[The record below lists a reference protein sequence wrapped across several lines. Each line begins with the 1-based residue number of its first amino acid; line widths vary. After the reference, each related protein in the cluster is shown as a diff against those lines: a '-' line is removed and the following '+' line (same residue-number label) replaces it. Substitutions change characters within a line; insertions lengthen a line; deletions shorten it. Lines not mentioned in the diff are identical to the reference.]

1 MRKRE
6 SRKSKMA
13 IYIVAIPKVEVEL
26 EEEKSTIRVRLPED
40 YRSARIDDPAGRRR
54 LEKRHADDPTWVRWI
69 GEQLDA
75 ILNGDAGTGVLA
87 DPRYP
92 MRSPGAGIL
101 PRISSGP
108 AGDDGGVILHIRGSN
123 RGSVWPLGTDIAHPL
138 SWKAF
143 AGITGSADELED
155 PRKTAIMELH
165 EELSLIAGDKMLLP
179 SDIHRYPEVLQQL
192 ETALKRINRHYQF
205 KLSFLHGAYEPIEP
219 RDLEGDANT
228 WLEIVAPGGRRTGF
242 NAIVNYDPWTN
253 ALEVSFL
260 TTLQVQAP
268 LTGLLSLSGPEN
280 DDVGLKPYMEDI
292 LVVRQDDLIEAEPG
306 ETVAATHLLSVHGP
320 ANYLRT
326 GPGRLFYTPSPTLE
340 PIVAYMRKG
349 YSFRS
354 VLEKARN
361 MLENR

>member
-6 SRKSKMA
+6 SRESKMA
-13 IYIVAIPKVEVEL
+13 IYVVAIPKVEVRL
-26 EEEKSTIRVRLPED
+26 EGKRSTIAVHLPED

-54 LEKRHADDPTWVRWI
+54 LEKRHADAPMWVRWI

-75 ILNGDAGTGVLA
+75 ILKDDAGTGVLA

-108 AGDDGGVILHIRGSN
+108 ASDDSNVILHIRGSN
-123 RGSVWPLGTDIAHPL
+123 RGSVWPLGTDIAYPL
-138 SWKAF
+138 TWKAF

-155 PRKTAIMELH
+155 PRRTAISELY

-179 SDIHRYPEVLQQL
+179 SDIHSYPEVLQQL
-192 ETALKRINRHYQF
+192 ETARKRINRHYRF
-205 KLSFLHGAYEPIEP
+205 NLSFCRGDYKAIEL
-219 RDLEGDANT
+219 RDLEGDDNT
-228 WLEIVAPGGRRTGF
+228 QVEIVAPGGRRTAF
-242 NAIVNYDPWTN
+242 NAIVSYDPLTN
-253 ALEVSFL
+253 ALDVSFL
-260 TTLQVQAP
+260 TTLRVQAP

-280 DDVGLKPYMEDI
+280 DDVGLEPYMEDI
-292 LVVRQDDLIEAEPG
+292 VVVRQDDLIEARPG

-326 GPGRLFYTPSPTLE
+326 RPGHLFYTPAPTLE

-354 VLEKARN
+354 VLEKARDR
-361 MLENR
+361 LENS